1 MYFLQ
6 SIFQVSF
13 LGLVQ
18 GLTEFLPVS
27 SSGHLVIIQHFL
39 PLVNQQPVV
48 LDLMLH
54 LGSLLALLVYFFSKI
69 KNIFID
75 KKLISSIISS
85 KARKK
90 VLPSEA
96 RQVLILKTHDKQ
108 ILKNLEKKEKKISF
122 YLDNFRFSLAGET
135 LYHYFWHTFADKI
148 IEEMKVRIKDGK
160 EKKAAQYLLWKILND
175 SLKMLHPFMP
185 FVTEA
190 IWQKLPKQNKEE
202 KILMVTQWP

>member
-1 MYFLQ
+1 
-6 SIFQVSF
+6 V
-13 LGLVQ
+13 
-18 GLTEFLPVS
+18 
-27 SSGHLVIIQHFL
+27 
-39 PLVNQQPVV
+39 
-48 LDLMLH
+48 
-54 LGSLLALLVYFFSKI
+54 
-69 KNIFID
+69 
-75 KKLISSIISS
+75 
-85 KARKK
+85 RKK